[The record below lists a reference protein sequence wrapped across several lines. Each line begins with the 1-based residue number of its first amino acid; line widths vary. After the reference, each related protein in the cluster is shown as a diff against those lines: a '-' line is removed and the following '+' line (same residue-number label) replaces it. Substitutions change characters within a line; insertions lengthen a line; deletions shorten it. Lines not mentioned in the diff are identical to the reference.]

1 MWTMFQNLRHDAA
14 VFKPTELEPTN
25 SAQELLTGLL
35 NNETF
40 RNVIKSVSTGLLR
53 EDIVTEI
60 DATPIKPS
68 ARDTM
73 ANGLVQAAAAGD
85 SDMLADLTKTPETP
99 ILSLEQLEKFWN
111 ADALISK
118 EDPDLHTHIQADPRY
133 VAFFDQYVAAKQM
146 SGDAVTK
153 LRAEIVA
160 KHEAAVKTLDTIPY
174 DGIQMALVG
183 SSNDFYHLSAKGDF
197 AALGYTDTAPNTV
210 FSGLKVAEPL
220 SAAELTRV
228 TAPLNHVVVQA
239 EKDRAAAEKD
249 RIVAPDAID
258 PTKLTKDQ
266 IIAGLKDLQANE
278 GMVTIDTYKQGFV
291 LLNPAYK
298 DFFDAVDASGGVI
311 TNPLRDQLEKAL
323 NENPDVLKSM
333 IDISGDTSKIEALTA
348 SIKTEGGS
356 TDLVLAL
363 AKANGTAPLDGP
375 KVADAKDIITGTDP
389 KDGVVT
395 DPERTPGDR
404 HPGGVIR
411 LSEPFIASATG
422 VVDRKETVVEDD
434 LDAAEVRLP
443 ITKDDADPEK
453 REVAPAEEDPNKYT
467 VKDGDSLW
475 KIAKEKYGLT
485 SYKDI
490 MRAVDHIAVAN
501 GLEKGTDANW
511 IRTGAEINL
520 PTAEQ
525 IAGPV
530 KPLDW
535 KALAS
540 DPKLGASARLAL
552 GG

>member
-1 MWTMFQNLRHDAA
+1 MADFTKNQMLMWTMFQNLRHDAA

-228 TAPLNHVVVQA
+228 TAPLNHVVV
-239 EKDRAAAEKD
+239 D
-249 RIVAPDAID
+249 
-258 PTKLTKDQ
+258 
-266 IIAGLKDLQANE
+266 
-278 GMVTIDTYKQGFV
+278 
-291 LLNPAYK
+291 
-298 DFFDAVDASGGVI
+298 S
-311 TNPLRDQLEKAL
+311 
-323 NENPDVLKSM
+323 
-333 IDISGDTSKIEALTA
+333 
-348 SIKTEGGS
+348 
-356 TDLVLAL
+356 
-363 AKANGTAPLDGP
+363 
-375 KVADAKDIITGTDP
+375 
-389 KDGVVT
+389 VVVVPPVCT
-395 DPERTPGDR
+395 R
-404 HPGGVIR
+404 
-411 LSEPFIASATG
+411 SSA
-422 VVDRKETVVEDD
+422 
-434 LDAAEVRLP
+434 
-443 ITKDDADPEK
+443 
-453 REVAPAEEDPNKYT
+453 
-467 VKDGDSLW
+467 
-475 KIAKEKYGLT
+475 
-485 SYKDI
+485 
-490 MRAVDHIAVAN
+490 
-501 GLEKGTDANW
+501 
-511 IRTGAEINL
+511 
-520 PTAEQ
+520 
-525 IAGPV
+525 
-530 KPLDW
+530 
-535 KALAS
+535 
-540 DPKLGASARLAL
+540 
-552 GG
+552 